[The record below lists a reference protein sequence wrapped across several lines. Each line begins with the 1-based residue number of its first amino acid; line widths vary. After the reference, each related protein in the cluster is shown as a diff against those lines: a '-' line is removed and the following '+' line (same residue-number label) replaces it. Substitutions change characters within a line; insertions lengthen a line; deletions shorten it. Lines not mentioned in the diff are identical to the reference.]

1 MIFDDFLIKFWSK
14 YRIGVDF
21 SKKLMIFQ
29 ILFDIWFFFIK
40 KIKKNEKNEKNWK
53 KWILRNFENFDQIL
67 KNVEKCSKFD

>member
-1 MIFDDFLIKFWSK
+1 
-14 YRIGVDF
+14 
-21 SKKLMIFQ
+21 MIFQ